1 MVAGTAERT
10 RRAHD
15 GGVGERGVR
24 AAPQLPAASRAYPRP
39 RAHLLLQSRDQER
52 SLSQGQDRQGVRS
65 HRRPR
70 LARRGTL
77 IVADNVIR
85 SGDVL
90 DEHSTDPSVIGVR
103 RFNQALAAEPRVAAV
118 LLQTVG
124 VRGHDGMALAVV
136 R

>member
-1 MVAGTAERT
+1 M
-10 RRAHD
+10 
-15 GGVGERGVR
+15 
-24 AAPQLPAASRAYPRP
+24 
-39 RAHLLLQSRDQER
+39 
-52 SLSQGQDRQGVRS
+52 
-65 HRRPR
+65 
-70 LARRGTL
+70 
-77 IVADNVIR
+77 ADNVIR